1 MSTTTSTINGVQVLT
16 VDGELAA
23 GNVRQFRREAEKL
36 LNRDE
41 RDYIVDLRNT
51 TLVDS
56 AGLEALTWL
65 QARSEERLG
74 AVKVAGANPA
84 METVL
89 KMTRLDERF
98 ERHASTEAAAASF
111 G

>member
-1 MSTTTSTINGVQVLT
+1 MSTTATSVNGIQVLS

-23 GNVRQFRREAEKL
+23 GNVRLFRREAEKL
-36 LNRDE
+36 LYRDE
-41 RDYIVDLRNT
+41 RDYVVDLRNT

-74 AVKVAGANPA
+74 TVKVAGANPA
-84 METVL
+84 MVTVL
-89 KMTRLDERF
+89 KMTRLDQRF
-98 ERHASTEAAAASF
+98 EQHASTEAAVTSF